1 MEKKAGRHIHLSLY
15 VNVALLPV
23 LPVIFISPV
32 SRDPE
37 MKIMLPKCINNAY
50 QSFGQHWVYQRC
62 NRGKTHAHSPH
73 SPFIVTNRGEMH
85 FKSALKESSHPG
97 PCFFVARS
105 LSVSPPNRGRK
116 EDDFIK
122 LEPTSRARPEESDL

>member
-1 MEKKAGRHIHLSLY
+1 MDDALGDCFWCILRKHIIGASRETVPIVVNIVFKVGKLEKKAFRHIHLSLY

-73 SPFIVTNRGEMH
+73 SPFIVTNWGGDA
-85 FKSALKESSHPG
+85 F
-97 PCFFVARS
+97 
-105 LSVSPPNRGRK
+105 
-116 EDDFIK
+116 
-122 LEPTSRARPEESDL
+122 